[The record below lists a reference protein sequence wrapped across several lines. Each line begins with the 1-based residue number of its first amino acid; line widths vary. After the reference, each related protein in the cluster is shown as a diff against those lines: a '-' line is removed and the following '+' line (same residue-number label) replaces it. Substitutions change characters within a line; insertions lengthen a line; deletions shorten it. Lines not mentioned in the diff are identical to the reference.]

1 MKANGSSTGEIYS
14 SYKNLCKA
22 LGKDELTQRRITQML
37 SEIELSGIVSGRLIH
52 QGIHG
57 RTKKY
62 KLTISSEMIK
72 KSFKDDLSLQD
83 IV

>member
-1 MKANGSSTGEIYS
+1 
-14 SYKNLCKA
+14 
-22 LGKDELTQRRITQML
+22 ML

-72 KSFKDDLSLQD
+72 KSFKNDLSLQD
-83 IV
+83 II